1 MDLFWKASA
10 AGLIATVLVMT
21 LGKRDISLA
30 LMMAACC
37 MIATVGIT
45 YLEPVMDLLRQLEE
59 MIQMEQGLLSVLL
72 KAAGIGAVAEIS
84 SIICTDGG
92 AGSLGK
98 TLQFLGSAAILC
110 LSVPLFQSLLSLIQE
125 ILGQV

>member
-37 MIATVGIT
+37 MIAAVGIT

-92 AGSLGK
+92 ASSLGK

>member
-37 MIATVGIT
+37 MIAAVGIT
-45 YLEPVMDLLRQLEE
+45 YLEPVMDLLRQLEG

-92 AGSLGK
+92 ASSLGK